1 MNTNELKNL
10 SNLAAQLEHQLT
22 DRHGP
27 MVPSS
32 VLARLLGYASPEAFR
47 QAVTRKTI
55 PVPIFKI
62 KNRRGYFALT
72 KDIANWLAIQRNGA
86 SDQSVTS
93 EDAMT

>member
-1 MNTNELKNL
+1 MNTSEFINQ
-10 SNLAAQLEHQLT
+10 SDLAAQLEYQLT

-27 MVPSS
+27 MVSS
-32 VLARLLGYASPEAFR
+32 LVLVRILGYASPEAFR
-47 QAVTRKTI
+47 QAVARKTI

-72 KDIANWLAIQRNGA
+72 KDIANWMTVQRSRA
-86 SDQSVTS
+86 DDQSITS